1 MKEIKITGNSIIL
14 VAVALIIGFL
24 IGRAFVNE
32 KPVETKKII
41 KYVKSRNVI
50 KDTIIHPEP
59 YEVVKWR
66 YRKSKHDTIFLP
78 SKVLSKGG
86 KEVAAVD
93 TSNSIK
99 DYFLTRK
106 YNLDFSNDTIGIF
119 RVNAEVNQNR
129 LILANSYIN
138 PTIKTVTE
146 TKMIYKVPLLQ
157 FYTMIGSSV
166 DLQTNQLQFGIDL
179 RQKFLIGVS
188 GIRMYDKYGYT
199 INAGIKF

>member
-41 KYVKSRNVI
+41 KYVKSQNVI
-50 KDTIIHPEP
+50 KDTVTYPEP

-66 YRKSKHDTIFLP
+66 DRKSKHDTIFLP
-78 SKVLSKGG
+78 SKVISKDG
-86 KEVAAVD
+86 KEVAFVD

-138 PTIKTVTE
+138 PMIKTVTE

-166 DLQTNQLQFGIDL
+166 DLKTNQLQFGIDL
-179 RQKFLIGVS
+179 KQKFLIGVS
-188 GIRMYDKYGYT
+188 GIRMNDKYGYT

>member
-32 KPVETKKII
+32 RPIETKKII
-41 KYVKSRNVI
+41 KYVKSQNVI
-50 KDTIIHPEP
+50 KDTVTYPEP

-66 YRKSKHDTIFLP
+66 DRKSKRDTIFLP
-78 SKVLSKGG
+78 YKVISKDG
-86 KEVAAVD
+86 KEVAVVD

-138 PTIKTVTE
+138 PMIKTVTE
-146 TKMIYKVPLLQ
+146 TKTIHKVPLLQ

-166 DLQTNQLQFGIDL
+166 DLKTNQLQFGIDL
-179 RQKFLIGVS
+179 KQKFLIGVS
-188 GIRMYDKYGYT
+188 GIRMNDKYGYT

>member
-1 MKEIKITGNSIIL
+1 MKEIKITRNSIIL

-32 KPVETKKII
+32 KTEETKKIT
-41 KYVKSRNVI
+41 KYVKSTSVI
-50 KDTIIHPEP
+50 RDTITYPEP
-59 YEVVKWR
+59 YEVVKW
-66 YRKSKHDTIFLP
+66 KEGESGHDTIFIP
-78 SKVLSKGG
+78 SKVIFKDR
-86 KEVAAVD
+86 KEVAVVD

-119 RVNAEVNQNR
+119 KVFAEVNQNR

-138 PTIKTVTE
+138 PMIKTVTE
-146 TKMIYKVPLLQ
+146 TKTIYKVPLLQ
-157 FYTMIGSSV
+157 FYTTIGSSV
-166 DLQTNQLQFGIDL
+166 DLKTNQLQFGIDL
-179 RQKFLIGVS
+179 KQKFLIGVS
-188 GIRMYDKYGYT
+188 GIRMNDKYGYT

>member
-1 MKEIKITGNSIIL
+1 MKEIKITENSIIL

-41 KYVKSRNVI
+41 KYVKSQSVI
-50 KDTIIHPEP
+50 KDTITYPKP

-66 YRKSKHDTIFLP
+66 DRKSKRDTIFLP
-78 SKVLSKGG
+78 YKVLYKGE
-86 KEVAAVD
+86 KEVVAVD

-138 PTIKTVTE
+138 PTIKTVIE
-146 TKMIYKVPLLQ
+146 TNMIYKVPLLQ